1 MASLPEQQNATDW
14 ATNQMFYSAAERAVI
29 NPFRIEYLKTTTPT
43 ERKHIATNKI
53 LPALFDF
60 WESLNPQDPRIA
72 NVKQSATV
80 SF

>member
-1 MASLPEQQNATDW
+1 MANLPEQQVPTDW
-14 ATNQMFYSAAERAVI
+14 ATPQTFYSAAERAVI